1 VAFGLP
7 IGGLIMALLF
17 CSAMLGMLI
26 ARLLP
31 AGHLSPETRKVVTS
45 ATAVV
50 GTLSALVV
58 GLLISSAS
66 TSFNAKS
73 NEVTQIATD
82 SIRLDRVLGR
92 YGPET
97 QGVRL
102 QLRRYAEATEHDLF
116 PPSRAEPVA
125 LENAATMNLL
135 ESVETAIV
143 ALAPAD
149 DERRLLKGQAL
160 DLTGALAA
168 TRWRLV
174 QEEANRT
181 PLPLMILVL
190 FWFVVIFTGFGLFAP
205 RHVTAV
211 VAIMLCAVGV
221 GSAIRMVTEFQTP
234 FQGMAR
240 ISSASIVH
248 ALDMMDRQAVGQVSD
263 SR

>member
-1 VAFGLP
+1 
-7 IGGLIMALLF
+7 MALLF

-31 AGHLSPETRKVVTS
+31 AGHLSPETKGVVTS
-45 ATAVV
+45 STAVV

-73 NEVTQIATD
+73 TEVTQIATNL
-82 SIRLDRVLGR
+82 IRLDRVLVR
-92 YGPET
+92 YAPET
-97 QGVRL
+97 ERIRV
-102 QLRRYAEATEHDLF
+102 QLRRYAEATFHDLF

-125 LENAATMNLL
+125 LENAATMNQL
-135 ESVETAIV
+135 ESVETDIL

-149 DERRLLKGQAL
+149 DVQRSLKGQAL
-160 DLTGALAA
+160 DLTAALAG
-168 TRWRLV
+168 TRWQLV

-181 PLPLMILVL
+181 PLPFMILVL

-205 RHVTAV
+205 RNVTAV

-234 FQGMAR
+234 FQGLAR
-240 ISSASIVH
+240 ISSTSLVH
-248 ALDMMDRQAVGQVSD
+248 ALGVIDRQAVGQVSD